1 MKDAVRPLL
10 LDAETLVEMTMNSI
24 DTTLQLSQS
33 YRDQVLAH
41 ASSRLE
47 RWPADAPA
55 REVTQSLRT
64 FLKLEDR
71 RLRIR
76 HELGAAGTQTAAA
89 RAFVMDIV
97 VRFAFARA
105 SIEVAS
111 GAAKTG
117 CALMAIGGYGR
128 AELAP
133 FSDVD
138 LLFLYSSQRLGEMK
152 LLSEALLRLLWD
164 AGLTVGHTFRT
175 AGDCTTAVLDDE
187 HLRTALVHARLLAG
201 NKSLYKSLRD
211 GLEKD
216 RRRREDVHLAAIKR
230 EHELRRA
237 KFGAVVGVQEPNVKE
252 SAGGL
257 RDYQTALWL
266 AHARYGYTTLTE
278 LRAHNLVEER
288 KARKIIRAHDF
299 LWRIRHASHYLMNRK
314 SDSLLLDLQPAL
326 AKQFDYEADAFALG
340 SERLM
345 REYYRHARELNTF
358 SEAMFGLSVAETGF
372 RRFWRK
378 GSLGPTKEP
387 FFIRNGRLCFDG
399 EPDSFQ
405 QNPVS
410 ILTAFAL
417 AQAGRVSFGFRLRAV
432 MDESIR
438 TLSPDF
444 RQQRTVNSSFVDLLR
459 RRGRTGYV
467 LRLMHEVGFLGRLI
481 PEFARIRFLVQHD
494 LYHHYTVDEHT
505 LRAVETLDD
514 LHNSEDRNHAGLR
527 QRLEEVEDPAVLY
540 LAVLLHD
547 IGKGRGGGHLA
558 RGMKL
563 AEIIC
568 ARLQLK
574 ESDARKVVLLVRLHV
589 AMSHIAQR
597 RDLNEARVVAEFARS
612 VESLD
617 MLNMLL
623 LLTYADLS
631 SVGPGIWTEWK
642 ANLLWDLYRRARKV
656 LTGGEAPVGN
666 GTDFFEYKREIG
678 SNLPTLPMSEIERHL
693 ALLPERYSRVST
705 PAAVATHLRLVESVK
720 TMRFDSSWERQGAAA
735 TKLTVCTKDRHA
747 LFADLAGT
755 LAAHGIEILSAEL
768 NTRDDGIAIDEF
780 VLRQA
785 ATRRAIEEHHYPKL
799 TAALER
805 AAAGE
810 LNVAAL
816 IEKWASRNAPRKRRL
831 LTPARRRSLPRVSCD
846 NEMSTASTIIEVHA
860 LDEPGLAHKI
870 GSILAGLGLE
880 IVCARIATERSDA
893 LDVFYVTDGNGKT
906 LSEVAMRAAE
916 SALLKALARSE
927 TISSEKRIE
936 KTSGRGTDEKN
947 RGDYQTAFA

>member
-1 MKDAVRPLL
+1 
-10 LDAETLVEMTMNSI
+10 MNSI
-24 DTTLQLSQS
+24 DPILPLSQS
-33 YRDQVLAH
+33 YRDRVLAH
-41 ASSRLE
+41 AASRLD

-71 RLRIR
+71 RLRIH
-76 HELGAAGTQTAAA
+76 HELGAAGTHTAAA
-89 RAFVMDIV
+89 RAFVLDIV

-105 SIEVAS
+105 SVAIAPG
-111 GAAKTG
+111 GAQTG
-117 CALMAIGGYGR
+117 CALLAIGGYGR
-128 AELAP
+128 GELAP

-138 LLFLYSSQRLGEMK
+138 LLFLYSGQRLSEMK
-152 LLSEALLRLLWD
+152 LLSENLLRLLWD

-175 AGDCTTAVLDDE
+175 AGDCTTAVLEDE

-201 NKSLYKSLRD
+201 NKSLFKSLRD

-216 RRRREDVHLAAIKR
+216 RRRREDYFLAAIKR

-266 AHARYGYTTLTE
+266 AHAHYGYTTLTE
-278 LRAHNLVEER
+278 LRAHNLVEED
-288 KARKIIRAHDF
+288 KAQKIIRAHDF
-299 LWRIRHASHYLMNRK
+299 MWRIRHASHYLMNRK
-314 SDSLLLDLQPAL
+314 SDSLLLDVQPKL
-326 AKQFDYEADAFALG
+326 AKQFDYQADAFALG

-345 REYYRHARELNTF
+345 REYYRHARELNMF
-358 SEAMFGLSVAETGF
+358 SEAMFGLSVDETGF

-378 GSLGPTKEP
+378 GSLGPIKEP

-399 EPDSFQ
+399 EPSSFQ

-410 ILTAFAL
+410 ILNAFAL
-417 AQAGRVSFGFRLRAV
+417 AQAGRVSFGFRLRGA

-438 TLSPDF
+438 TLSADF
-444 RQQRTVNSSFVDLLR
+444 RQERTVNSSFINLLG
-459 RRGRTGYV
+459 RRGRAGYA

-514 LHNSEDRNHAGLR
+514 LHTSEDRNRAAFR
-527 QRLEEVEDPAVLY
+527 QTLEEIDDPAMLY

-563 AEIIC
+563 AEKIC

-617 MLNMLL
+617 VLNMLL
-623 LLTYADLS
+623 LLTYADLNA
-631 SVGPGIWTEWK
+631 VGPGTWTEWK
-642 ANLLWDLYRRARKV
+642 ANLLWDLYRRARRV
-656 LTGGEAPVGN
+656 LTGADAPVE
-666 GTDFFEYKREIG
+666 DEADLYQYKHEIG
-678 SNLPTLPMSEIERHL
+678 AILPALPMSEIERHL
-693 ALLPERYSRVST
+693 ALLPGRYSRITT
-705 PAAVATHLRLVESVK
+705 PAAAAAHLRMVENLK
-720 TMRFDSSWERQGAAA
+720 TMRLDSAWERQSAAA
-735 TKLTVCTKDRHA
+735 TKLTVCTRDRHA

-755 LAAHGIEILSAEL
+755 LAAHGVEILTAEL
-768 NTRDDGIAIDEF
+768 NTRDDGVAIDEF

-785 ATRRAIEEHHYPKL
+785 ATGRAIEDHHYPKL
-799 TAALER
+799 AAALDR

-810 LNVAAL
+810 LSVAAL
-816 IEKWASRNAPRKRRL
+816 IEKWASRNAPRKRRS

-870 GSILAGLGLE
+870 GSVLAGLGLE

-893 LDVFYVTDGNGKT
+893 LDVFYVTDSNGEK
-906 LSEVAMRAAE
+906 LSDEAMRAAE
-916 SALLKALARSE
+916 AALLKALGKSE
-927 TISSEKRIE
+927 TSSRQK
-936 KTSGRGTDEKN
+936 KTETTSERGADEKN